1 MTIGTWIETYS
12 GHKLDVFNINKEA
25 IDIVDIAH
33 ALSMACRFNGH
44 LKQFLSVA
52 EHSIIVASMVE
63 EQHQL
68 AALLHDAAEAYITDV
83 PRPIKQMLPEIN
95 KIDAVL
101 TEAIFKKFGCEYPIN
116 PEIIAVD
123 RELCLAEA
131 RDSNMDT
138 DSWGETYAHLE
149 HTPFHWS
156 PVQAEKYF
164 LKMFYELTET
174 QKVGMNA

>member
-1 MTIGTWIETYS
+1 MTMGATTIETFS
-12 GHKLDVFNINKEA
+12 GHKLNVFDIDDKA

-44 LKQFLSVA
+44 LQKFLSVA

-63 EQHQL
+63 EKHQL

-83 PRPIKQMLPEIN
+83 PRPIKQMLPMIN
-95 KIDAVL
+95 DLDASL
-101 TEAIFKKFGCEYPIN
+101 TKAIFEKYGCEYPIN
-116 PEIIAVD
+116 EEISVVD

-131 RDSNMDT
+131 RDSKMDVG
-138 DSWGETYAHLE
+138 SWGEKYAHLE

-156 PVQAEKYF
+156 PVEAEKYF
-164 LKMFYELTET
+164 LKMFYELSG
-174 QKVGMNA
+174 KRNDA